1 MTSQAPPAGHVTGF
15 FHVGLT
21 VRDMDEAL
29 RFYRDALGLELES
42 LGERP
47 GPAVAPVVGVEPERL
62 IVAWL
67 RVPGGD
73 ARIELFEYQ
82 GIERFSAAA
91 RPCDIGYGHFC
102 VYVDDLDLVYDRLRE
117 RGYDS
122 RRPPFTVQ
130 SGTHAGARAVYAT
143 SPDGY
148 NVELYQPAATATAGR

>member
-1 MTSQAPPAGHVTGF
+1 MSPEPGAGHVTGF

-21 VRDMDEAL
+21 VGDMDEAL

-47 GPAVAPVVGVEPERL
+47 GDAVAPVIGVEPERI

-67 RVPGGD
+67 RVPHSD
-73 ARIELFEYQ
+73 ARLEIFEYQ

-102 VYVDDLDLVYDRLRE
+102 LYVDDLDAVYRRLRDG
-117 RGYDS
+117 GYGS
-122 RRPPFTVQ
+122 RREPFTVT
-130 SGTHAGARAVYAT
+130 SGPHLGAKAVYTT

-148 NVELYQPAATATAGR
+148 NVELYQPAPAP

>member
-1 MTSQAPPAGHVTGF
+1 MTSQAAATGSVTGF
-15 FHVGLT
+15 FHVGLS

-29 RFYRDALGLELES
+29 RFYRDALGFELES
-42 LGERP
+42 VGERP

-67 RVPGGD
+67 RVPGSD

-82 GIERFSAAA
+82 GIERMSAAA

-102 VYVDDLDLVYDRLRE
+102 VYVDDLDLVFERLRAG
-117 RGYDS
+117 GYGS
-122 RRPPFTVQ
+122 RREPFTVE
-130 SGTHAGARAVYAT
+130 SGPHTGAKAVYAT

-148 NVELYQPAATATAGR
+148 NVELYQPAAR

>member
-1 MTSQAPPAGHVTGF
+1 MNSNRSPGTVTGF

-42 LGERP
+42 VGERP
-47 GPAVAPVVGVEPERL
+47 GVAVAPVIGIEPERL

-67 RVPGGD
+67 RVPGSD
-73 ARIELFEYQ
+73 ARLELFEYR

-102 VYVDDLDLVYDRLRE
+102 LYVDDLDAVYERLRA
-117 RGYDS
+117 GGFGS
-122 RRPPFTVQ
+122 RREPFTIE
-130 SGTHAGARAVYAT
+130 SGAHTGAKAVYAT

-148 NVELYQPAATATAGR
+148 NVELYQPAGAA

>member
-1 MTSQAPPAGHVTGF
+1 MSPHPPPHATGHVTGF

-21 VRDMDEAL
+21 VGDMDEAL

-47 GPAVAPVVGVEPERL
+47 GDAVAPVIGVEPERI

-67 RVPGGD
+67 RVPGSD
-73 ARIELFEYQ
+73 SRVEIFEYQ

-102 VYVDDLDLVYDRLRE
+102 LHVDDLDAVYQRLRDA
-117 RGYDS
+117 GYHS
-122 RRPPFTVQ
+122 RREPFTVT
-130 SGTHAGARAVYAT
+130 SGPHLGAKAVYAT

-148 NVELYQPAATATAGR
+148 NVELYQAPPPA